1 MPPKK
6 RKNKTTIAL
15 DLSEVGNSES
25 SQQFVVESYDY
36 AQLQTEKPASV
47 IQFEDDL
54 KYLLSIEED
63 KNSHDAPL
71 NRAETTKKSAKNAK
85 QKPVNGTDKSSLGRN
100 RSQPLKISRAE
111 ITKDIDEICFTSDE
125 EAIQLESKEKEKKK
139 AKRKEKKANE
149 TKNMNEHI
157 EDDKLSMAISGI
169 EEISGSVTRE
179 IDARKRGSEN
189 LKKDGRKQEK
199 DENPVEDPVA
209 QEHAKKTKKK
219 KKPKADK
226 LVGKAEIGTI
236 GKDET
241 NATDQVDPVVTD
253 VIKVGN
259 IDAHD
264 LDSKVSGGVATTETE
279 LISKEEARKKKN
291 KSKKKA
297 KAQRMESEV
306 SGAEADESN
315 AAPDFKQTDK
325 VGSEEKAE
333 IKDTQQ
339 ETSFPKLRSSS
350 AKALSSSQLPEI
362 HPIKTI
368 IGVSHHQIM
377 NMRTSDVKYKT
388 ILTLSLMT
396 KMSKN
401 LLQFLARGDIFTDDD
416 KKRKF
421 LHACV
426 LVALHEANGFH
437 NISRKYP
444 ELNEWLSSFL
454 ELTLSHTRA
463 NLTVSTRAAHLNDLD
478 YNVFS
483 YLGHI
488 LIWATH
494 LQTMERLPTV
504 MEKYEFD
511 VTRKEIL
518 ASIGGYHLWD
528 RVRRDVKTM
537 NTKRWKHIQKFRL
550 IFPYEEDQ
558 FVAVLRMLD
567 LGLAVP

>member
-6 RKNKTTIAL
+6 RKNKTVVAL
-15 DLSEVGNSES
+15 DLSEVGDTEA

-36 AQLQTEKPASV
+36 AQLQTEKPPSV

-54 KYLLSIEED
+54 KYLLSTEGH

-71 NRAETTKKSAKNAK
+71 DMSKTTKNVAKNGK
-85 QKPVNGTDKSSLGRN
+85 NKPVNGTDIGSTGRN

-125 EAIQLESKEKEKKK
+125 EALQLESKEKEKKK
-139 AKRKEKKANE
+139 AKRKAKKADK
-149 TKNMNEHI
+149 TKNVNERT
-157 EDDKLSMAISGI
+157 EDDKLNVTISGV
-169 EEISGSVTRE
+169 EEVSGSVTRE
-179 IDARKRGSEN
+179 IDARKGE
-189 LKKDGRKQEK
+189 EK
-199 DENPVEDPVA
+199 DENGVENPEA
-209 QEHAKKTKKK
+209 PEHAKKSNKK
-219 KKPKADK
+219 KKPKAGK
-226 LVGKAEIGTI
+226 LVAKAEIGTH
-236 GKDET
+236 GKDES
-241 NATDQVDPVVTD
+241 NAADQVEPGVPDD
-253 VIKVGN
+253 IKAGN
-259 IDAHD
+259 IDAQD
-264 LDSKVSGGVATTETE
+264 IDSKVSSGGVAATETVP
-279 LISKEEARKKKN
+279 LSKEESRKKKK

-297 KAQRMESEV
+297 KAKRIESEAA
-306 SGAEADESN
+306 GAEADETN
-315 AAPDFKQTDK
+315 AAPDSKNTDD
-325 VGSEEKAE
+325 GTEEKAE
-333 IKDTQQ
+333 VKDTHQ
-339 ETSFPKLRSSS
+339 ETHQETPFPKLRSSS
-350 AKALSSSQLPEI
+350 ARALSSSQLPEI

-388 ILTLSLMT
+388 ILTLSQVS

-401 LLQFLARGDIFTDDD
+401 MLQFLARDDVFTDDD

-421 LHACV
+421 LHACI
-426 LVALHEANGFH
+426 LVALYEANGFH

-444 ELNEWLSSFL
+444 ELNEWLLSFH

-494 LQTMERLPTV
+494 LQTTERLPTV
-504 MEKYEFD
+504 MEKYDFD

-528 RVRRDVKTM
+528 RVRREMKTM
-537 NTKRWKHIQKFRL
+537 NTKRWKHIQKYRL
-550 IFPYEEDQ
+550 IFAFEEDQ
-558 FVAVLRMLD
+558 FVALLRMLD
-567 LGLAVP
+567 LGLEVP